1 MCTQGVEWADTGG
14 LYFVKLSLVLN
25 GFTCNG
31 ERQKII
37 K

>member
-1 MCTQGVEWADTGG
+1 MCTQGIEWVDTRGV
-14 LYFVKLSLVLN
+14 YFVKLSLALN
-25 GFTCNG
+25 AFTFNG